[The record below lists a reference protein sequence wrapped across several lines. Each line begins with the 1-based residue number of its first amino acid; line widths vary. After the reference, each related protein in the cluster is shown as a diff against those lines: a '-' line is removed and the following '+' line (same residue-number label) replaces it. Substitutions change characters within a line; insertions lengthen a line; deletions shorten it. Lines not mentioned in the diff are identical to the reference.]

1 MATEEARNVV
11 IAVDDS
17 EFSEYAF
24 DFYVQN
30 VHHPGDNITL
40 VHCSEYASLIHAP
53 ALLTDPVVVAEL
65 IKEEEVKVKHLVEKY
80 SEKMKKIH
88 VGGKVKQMT
97 GKVGEAIVEAAKG
110 ENAAMIVVGTRGM
123 GKIRR
128 TFLGSVSDYCLHHSP
143 VPVLVCRHKP
153 VSEHKK

>member
-11 IAVDDS
+11 IAIDDS

-40 VHCSEYASLIHAP
+40 VHCSEYASLTHAP

-110 ENAAMIVVGTRGM
+110 ENAAMIIVGTRGM

>member
-1 MATEEARNVV
+1 MATEEGRNVV
-11 IAVDDS
+11 IAIDDS

-24 DFYVQN
+24 DFYVQQ
-30 VHHPGDNITL
+30 VHRPGDNITL
-40 VHCSEYASLIHAP
+40 IHCSEYASLIHAP
-53 ALLTDPVVVAEL
+53 LLTDPVVVAEL
-65 IKEEEVKVKHLVEKY
+65 IKEEEVKIKHLVDKY

-97 GKVGEAIVEAAKG
+97 GKVGEAIIEAAKG

-123 GKIRR
+123 GKMRR

-153 VSEHKK
+153 VNEHKK

>member
-53 ALLTDPVVVAEL
+53 LLTDPVVVAEL

>member
-1 MATEEARNVV
+1 MATEEGRNVV
-11 IAVDDS
+11 IAIDDS

-24 DFYVQN
+24 DFYVQQ
-30 VHHPGDNITL
+30 VHRPGDNITL

-53 ALLTDPVVVAEL
+53 LLTDPVVVAEL
-65 IKEEEVKVKHLVEKY
+65 IKEEEVKVKHLVDKY

-88 VGGKVKQMT
+88 VRGKVKQMT
-97 GKVGEAIVEAAKG
+97 GKVGEAIIEAAKG

-123 GKIRR
+123 GKMRR

-153 VSEHKK
+153 VNEHKK

>member
-1 MATEEARNVV
+1 MATEEGRNVV
-11 IAVDDS
+11 IAIDDS

-24 DFYVQN
+24 DFYVQQ
-30 VHHPGDNITL
+30 VHRPGDNITL

-65 IKEEEVKVKHLVEKY
+65 IKEEEVKVKHLVDKY

-88 VGGKVKQMT
+88 VRGKVKQMT
-97 GKVGEAIVEAAKG
+97 GKVGEAIIEAAKG

-123 GKIRR
+123 GKMRR

-153 VSEHKK
+153 VNEHKK